1 MKTKDG
7 ENIRVSMWVSD
18 QNGIYEITDIGS
30 VWITAKE
37 IIFTADD
44 DPDAWAYGNVHYWLP
59 QEVKKMEYV

>member
-44 DPDAWAYGNVHYWLP
+44 PDAWAYGNVHYWLP